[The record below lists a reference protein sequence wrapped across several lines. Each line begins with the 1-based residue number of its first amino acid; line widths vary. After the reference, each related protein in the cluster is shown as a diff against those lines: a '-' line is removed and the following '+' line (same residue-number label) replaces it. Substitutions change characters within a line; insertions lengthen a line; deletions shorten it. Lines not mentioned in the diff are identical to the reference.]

1 MFCFFNINIEKA
13 INRKIEAISV
23 LINQYKDLIN
33 ANKDKIGEYLRDE
46 SYFKL
51 MEEELEKRKYSF
63 EDLKLI

>member
-51 MEEELEKRKYSF
+51 MEEELEKRKYNF